1 MGGSYVD
8 VSSEF
13 ENKDDLSMPC
23 EQSSGQI
30 LPEQMSPLQLNSV
43 QDGPRNPSLKFG
55 QNQVSI
61 S

>member
-23 EQSSGQI
+23 EQYDTG
-30 LPEQMSPLQLNSV
+30 EGGV
-43 QDGPRNPSLKFG
+43 WKGPTIKYD
-55 QNQVSI
+55 VI
-61 S
+61 